1 MAVLR
6 SAGLLVGVLAGLAAA
21 YAPSNLTTARELLG
35 ELPMGFSRERLEEMA
50 LYVVDVAPD
59 FIYAGGSAECGGEKC
74 VIGDMG
80 GPDYQTRAQEILPR
94 LQSLV
99 KLAHELGITV
109 VYSTDAHQA
118 DDIELKI
125 KWPPHS
131 MAGTPQAKVLDI
143 IAPMEDAD
151 IVHGK
156 RTYSSFVSPDGAQFE
171 GDLIRKKVRTV
182 YMTGLHT
189 NCCCRHSTADLF
201 QRGYEV
207 FWVTDAMQAITQEMH
222 EEGLQYFATWYASR
236 PDLQLL
242 TSAQVLTKW
251 KSLPEDKK
259 AEL

>member
-1 MAVLR
+1 MASCR
-6 SAGLLVGVLAGLAAA
+6 ICACLLFGFTKCAEA
-21 YAPSNLTTARELLG
+21 YAPSNLTTAKELMG
-35 ELPMGFSRERLEEMA
+35 ELPMGFSAEKLEEMA
-50 LYVVDVAPD
+50 LYVVDIAPD
-59 FIYAGGSAECGGEKC
+59 FIYAGGSKECGGEKC
-74 VIGDMG
+74 VIGDLG
-80 GPDYQTRAQEILPR
+80 GADYQARAQGILPQ

-109 VYSTDAHQA
+109 VYSTDAHQS

-143 IAPMEDAD
+143 IAPKEGID

-156 RTYSSFVSPDGAQFE
+156 RTYSSFASPDAAQFE
-171 GDLIRKKVRTV
+171 ADLKKKKVRTV

-207 FWVTDAMQAITQEMH
+207 FWVMDAMEAITPEMH

-242 TSAQVLTKW
+242 TTEQVLTKW
-251 KSLPEDKK
+251 KSLGKDKK
-259 AEL
+259 TEL